1 MALCNTTS
9 NGRERGA
16 HKITFMVIVPAV
28 IKELMESWTVARHVM
43 DISRWLAAVNSLV
56 AAEKT
61 SEESI

>member
-1 MALCNTTS
+1 
-9 NGRERGA
+9 
-16 HKITFMVIVPAV
+16 MVIVPAV